1 MATYIICF
9 TKVDS
14 KNLILTTLTLSSYS
28 LFTIERL
35 SGFILTLLSHKTNS
49 DLYIHWNSFAPN
61 KWKWVTIKALVYRA
75 YDIRSTDQYL
85 EIELK
90 HMRSDFNKMNR

>member
-1 MATYIICF
+1 MVSFLRFLVI
-9 TKVDS
+9 KVIRTPNRIY
-14 KNLILTTLTLSSYS
+14 KIVHCN
-28 LFTIERL
+28 
-35 SGFILTLLSHKTNS
+35 KTNS

-90 HMRSDFNKMNR
+90 HMRSGFNKMNR